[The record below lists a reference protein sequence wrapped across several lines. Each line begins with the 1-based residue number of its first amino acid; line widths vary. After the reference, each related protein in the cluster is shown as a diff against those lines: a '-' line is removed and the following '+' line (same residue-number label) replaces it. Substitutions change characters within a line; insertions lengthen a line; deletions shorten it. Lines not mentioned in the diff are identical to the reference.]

1 MTYVARFDRAK
12 KIVNFSRVDRRQA
25 ITLQL
30 IKLLDFL
37 SANIL
42 CSIIA
47 LNVMCNEVH
56 FVLLCY
62 LL

>member
-1 MTYVARFDRAK
+1 MIYVARFVWVKR
-12 KIVNFSRVDRRQA
+12 IVNFSHVDRKQA

-37 SANIL
+37 SADIL

-47 LNVMCNEVH
+47 LNVMSNEVH